1 MARYSYLGLNDL
13 VPGETFLV
21 GRGQY
26 YPKTGIADYPAESTS
41 VSGGNLHNATL
52 GVNYSVNSYV
62 QFMASYT
69 CSILKN
75 DFFPQDRLIHGFQ
88 LRAQFQI

>member
-1 MARYSYLGLNDL
+1 M
-13 VPGETFLV
+13 
-21 GRGQY
+21 
-26 YPKTGIADYPAESTS
+26 
-41 VSGGNLHNATL
+41 SGGNLHNATL

-69 CSILKN
+69 CSMLKN
-75 DFFPQDRLIHGFQ
+75 DFFPQDKLIHGFQ